1 MLRKVIAP
9 KGRIP
14 RTANLA
20 QLTYLVMALV
30 NRDDVNGDDGVI
42 NDRLGPW
49 TMFILPTMSHSG
61 CLSAAG

>member
-1 MLRKVIAP
+1 MVLRKVIAP

-30 NRDDVNGDDGVI
+30 NGDDGVI
-42 NDRLGPW
+42 MMVLDLGLYLFYPPCH
-49 TMFILPTMSHSG
+49 IVVV
-61 CLSAAG
+61 

>member
-20 QLTYLVMALV
+20 QLTYLAMALV
-30 NRDDVNGDDGVI
+30 NGDDVNGDDCVI
-42 NDRLGPW
+42 GNDGIGEW
-49 TMFILPTMSHSG
+49 HWYMVMSSMAMIVS
-61 CLSAAG
+61 L